1 MPRVRF
7 LNPHGIKSSGPID
20 REVKR
25 GESILEAAEECGA
38 RVGHACGGNLACS
51 TCHVYVHEGLDSLP
65 EIQDKENDI
74 MDKAFDVRP
83 ESCLGCQATLGDEDL
98 VVESSEE
105 SLKAWLDENP
115 DERKREAAEAQ
126 ARRAAA
132 AAAAH

>member
-7 LNPHGIKSSGPID
+7 LNPHGLKSTGPLD
-20 REVKR
+20 VEVKR
-25 GESILEAAEECGA
+25 GQSILDVAEECGA

-51 TCHVYVHEGLDSLP
+51 TCHVYVEQGYDSLP

-83 ESCLGCQATLGDEDL
+83 ESRLGCQCKIADEDI
-98 VVESSEE
+98 VVTISQE
-105 SLKAWLDENP
+105 SLQAWLDENP

-126 ARRAAA
+126 ERRRAAA
-132 AAAAH
+132 TP